1 MTTLADDLARLAAI
15 PTTDVLTVD
24 LPLPGKE
31 QGKVRDIW
39 RVGDKRIIV
48 TTDRQSAFDR
58 VVGTIPYKG
67 QVLTRLAQWW
77 FERTADIV
85 PNHVVDVP
93 DPNVIIA
100 RDARVWPVEMVIRG
114 YITGV
119 TKTALWF
126 NYDQGKRRLYGID
139 FPDGLRKNE
148 RLPEPVITPTSKAA
162 SGAHDEMMTREEIL
176 AADFVPAD
184 VYAQM
189 EDATRRLFARG
200 QALAA
205 ERGLILV
212 DTKYEFG
219 DIDGQLT
226 LIDEIHTVDSSRF
239 WMRDNYAARFAA
251 GEEPE
256 TFDKEFLRRWYVDEA
271 GYRGDG
277 DPPPLPRAL
286 AERMSRLYIE
296 AFERLTGEAFVP
308 DSADPGE
315 RMVLNLRV
323 AGVLG

>member
-1 MTTLADDLARLAAI
+1 MSTLTDDLARLGAI

-24 LPLPGKE
+24 LPLPGKQ

-39 RVGDKRIIV
+39 VVGDKRVIV

-58 VVGTIPYKG
+58 VVGTVPYKG

-85 PNHVVDVP
+85 PNHVLDVP
-93 DPNVIIA
+93 DPNVIVA
-100 RDARVWPVEMVIRG
+100 RDAKVWPVEMVIRG

-119 TKTALWF
+119 TKTALWH
-126 NYDQGKRRLYGID
+126 NYAQGKRTLYGID

-148 RLPEPVITPTSKAA
+148 RLPEPVITPTSKAE
-162 SGAHDEMMTREEIL
+162 SGAHDEMLTRDAIL
-176 AADFVPAD
+176 AGGLVPPD
-184 VYAQM
+184 VYAAM

-200 QALAA
+200 QELAA

-219 DIDGQLT
+219 DVGGQLT
-226 LIDEIHTVDSSRF
+226 LVDEIHTVDSSRF
-239 WMRDNYAARFAA
+239 WMLDSYAARFAA
-251 GEEPE
+251 GEEPQ
-256 TFDKEFLRRWYVDEA
+256 TFDKEFLRRWYVDTA

-277 DPPPLPRAL
+277 DPPPMPREL

-308 DSADPGE
+308 DTGD
-315 RMVLNLRV
+315 LRV

>member
-1 MTTLADDLARLAAI
+1 MTTLTDDLARLSAI
-15 PTTDVLTVD
+15 PTADVLTVD
-24 LPLPGKE
+24 LPLPGKV

-39 RVGDKRIIV
+39 VVGDKRVIV

-58 VVGTIPYKG
+58 VVGTVPYKG

-85 PNHVVDVP
+85 PNHVIDVP

-100 RDARVWPVEMVIRG
+100 RNARVWPVEMVIRG

-119 TKTALWF
+119 TKTALWH
-126 NYDQGKRRLYGID
+126 NYDQGMRTMYGIT
-139 FPDGLRKNE
+139 FPDGLRKND
-148 RLPEPVITPTSKAA
+148 RLSEPVITPTTKAE
-162 SGAHDEMMTREEIL
+162 SGAHDEMLSREDIL
-176 AADFVPAD
+176 AGNLVPPD
-184 VYAQM
+184 VYAAM

-200 QALAA
+200 QELAA

-226 LIDEIHTVDSSRF
+226 LIDEIHTVDSSRY
-239 WMRDNYAARFAA
+239 WMLDSYEDRIAARD
-251 GEEPE
+251 EPE
-256 TFDKEFLRRWYVDEA
+256 TFDKEFLRRWYVDTA

-277 DPPPLPRAL
+277 DPPPMPREL

-308 DSADPGE
+308 DTGDPGE
-315 RMVLNLRV
+315 RMALNLRV
-323 AGVLG
+323 AGLLG